1 MLWQS
6 HVLVE
11 LGQREASPAQVLRP
25 GFMADSCQ
33 CMTKPTTLKK
43 KKKTWVW
50 LRVGSGKSSINLG
63 LDEQAGIKQ
72 NKLPGIKG
80 QPLQAEKF
88 KPAI

>member
-6 HVLVE
+6 HVVV
-11 LGQREASPAQVLRP
+11 GPGHREVSPAQVLRP

-33 CMTKPTTLKK
+33 CMTKTTTIK